1 MIEGSDPISTGVFTL
16 LEVGPKDGIVD
27 DIHKGCNGMPAFVV
41 KPHLQ
46 DTTSASERHQVHQLP
61 KSFLSTAEHPFPC
74 SGHISSHILP
84 S

>member
-46 DTTSASERHQVHQLP
+46 DTTSASERH
-61 KSFLSTAEHPFPC
+61 
-74 SGHISSHILP
+74 
-84 S
+84 

>member
-27 DIHKGCNGMPAFVV
+27 HIHKGCNGMPALVV

-46 DTTSASERHQVHQLP
+46 DTTSVSERHQVHQLP
-61 KSFLSTAEHPFPC
+61 KSFLSPAEHPF
-74 SGHISSHILP
+74 LY
-84 S
+84 